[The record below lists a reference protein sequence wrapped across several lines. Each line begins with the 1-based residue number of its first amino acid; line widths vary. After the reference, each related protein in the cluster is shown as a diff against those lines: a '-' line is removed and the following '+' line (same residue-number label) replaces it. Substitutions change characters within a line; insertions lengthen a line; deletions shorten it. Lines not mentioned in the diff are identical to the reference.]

1 MWKIK
6 RIDEESIAEK
16 LEYVKGAIKASKIEE
31 EKESED
37 ENESEKIQEELQK
50 LRDEHQKLNFK
61 LAFHKHVFENLLD
74 KTKELMDFLQRAQT
88 NNLDILTNTKDL
100 EDKIL
105 LIPDKSL
112 KIPILDKY
120 FSIIPFSE

>member
-1 MWKIK
+1 MKIK

-16 LEYVKGAIKASKIEE
+16 LEYVKGAIKAGKIEE

-37 ENESEKIQEELQK
+37 EDESEKIQEELQK
-50 LRDEHQKLNFK
+50 LREEHQKLNFK
-61 LAFHKHVFENLLD
+61 LAFHRHIFENLLE

-120 FSIIPFSE
+120 FSIIPLS